1 MPDYTFPP
9 VSKYLPQ
16 QDPVDLSQIGAVYDS
31 QQSDTPS
38 PLAMQASTQPQ
49 SSGLSPLTLLSLL
62 GNQGGGKSQGGSSP
76 RKSGKKPAGGHRGAG
91 AAIGVS
97 GLPNRPNALQLA
109 KWAAAKAN
117 VPEKWAR
124 DKRSWYILSH
134 ESGLSKHDP
143 YHGVV
148 QAAHNANPT
157 SSAYGIGQFLDATW
171 HGYPGGKTS
180 DPKQQMVDYF
190 LYLKRHWGG
199 LSRAYAHKRAT
210 GWY

>member
-1 MPDYTFPP
+1 M
-9 VSKYLPQ
+9 YLPQ

-31 QQSDTPS
+31 QQTDTPS
-38 PLAMQASTQPQ
+38 PLAMQASTQPA
-49 SSGLSPLTLLSLL
+49 SSGLSPMTLLSLL
-62 GNQGGGKSQGGSSP
+62 GNQGGGNGNPKGVTRKGGQ
-76 RKSGKKPAGGHRGAG
+76 KGGGGHSGG
-91 AAIGVS
+91 GKAIGAK

-199 LSRAYAHKRAT
+199 LGSAYAHKEAT

>member
-1 MPDYTFPP
+1 MTDYLAPRANP
-9 VSKYLPQ
+9 YLP
-16 QDPVDLSQIGAVYDS
+16 DLPDVNQIAALLQSDAPARQTGALYAQASAPTSSDSGSGTLALLSAIQGQKSSGSGSRRKKKDGPGGGGPGKSHDIGA
-31 QQSDTPS
+31 
-38 PLAMQASTQPQ
+38 
-49 SSGLSPLTLLSLL
+49 
-62 GNQGGGKSQGGSSP
+62 K
-76 RKSGKKPAGGHRGAG
+76 
-91 AAIGVS
+91 

-109 KWAAAKAN
+109 KWGADKAN

-134 ESGLSKHDP
+134 ESGLSKNDP

-180 DPKQQMVDYF
+180 DPKQQMIDYF
-190 LYLKRHWGG
+190 MYLKRHWGG
-199 LSRAYAHKRAT
+199 LEPAYRHKVAT